1 MNGVNW
7 LLMRNIRIKHAK
19 MKNAFYAMGSCNC
32 VIYSDSSEVVWISIQ
47 RISNRSPRILNL
59 WACAYLSLI
68 HIWRITIDAKSL
80 LGICSMNIEEEMELQ
95 VFNGD
100 AEELKELIKKFLV

>member
-19 MKNAFYAMGSCNC
+19 MRNAFYAMGSCNC

-47 RISNRSPRILNL
+47 RFCGRVHTVRAVVPSKHFVHNFHDMLRRDN
-59 WACAYLSLI
+59 
-68 HIWRITIDAKSL
+68 HHH
-80 LGICSMNIEEEMELQ
+80 Q
-95 VFNGD
+95 
-100 AEELKELIKKFLV
+100 

>member
-19 MKNAFYAMGSCNC
+19 MRNAFYAMGSCNC

-59 WACAYLSLI
+59 WAVHTVRAVVPSKHFVHNFHDMLRRDN
-68 HIWRITIDAKSL
+68 HHH
-80 LGICSMNIEEEMELQ
+80 Q
-95 VFNGD
+95 
-100 AEELKELIKKFLV
+100 